1 MQHLSSELKKIK
13 KDNFG
18 KILRH
23 QSEKIEK
30 LVKKKEEEP
39 PQQHICFDK
48 ISKEKDINSNINQFS
63 QYLSDIFTSI
73 KTLTNDYCIKLNQII
88 EKLNNTNK
96 KNKNESQIILNME
109 NYIYKT
115 LKECTDIISKNFA
128 KVECQKDEK
137 DENLDKTEQ
146 NIDQLEEY
154 LQLDINKMEFNRA
167 AYLQEFNNFEISII
181 KEELDQKENY
191 DNDNDNKKKRIMIK
205 EDDIDDINNDNVSRI
220 LALQKSYFDISKKLR
235 DEFKQILNMMH
246 IKRKFILKTI
256 YNKFQLFLSC
266 INDTGEKINKITNDE
281 NTNNIFE
288 DNEENSEK
296 MDENINDIFKEDLYK
311 FKFLSEFKT
320 IKESKNEIKN
330 KRNNFEYL
338 YDKLDENNI
347 ENIAKKLKK
356 YDIQFSKENTE
367 QFNVLQNNKIIKSK
381 IDLII
386 NAPLK
391 FIPKEREN
399 FISLIKSSVQNQI
412 LFLQYLNNYRA
423 TGNLNLKELTI
434 NIFCEIFL
442 HILMSSKDFKSI
454 QLCIILSQTY
464 YYEKD
469 KPADNEGEGN
479 KIFMINYMK
488 KWQIFKNKVF
498 WKNYLDG
505 LIDDEIKKI
514 NEKKEKKI
522 STKQMTTSVYSS
534 IFTMT
539 KNMVDFGL
547 DMDFIINLTNEA
559 FLKYNISDNLKKDI
573 INYLIEELQAP
584 IQK

>member
-205 EDDIDDINNDNVSRI
+205 EDDINNDNVSRI

-256 YNKFQLFLSC
+256 YNEFQLFLSC

-514 NEKKEKKI
+514 NENKEKKI

>member
-73 KTLTNDYCIKLNQII
+73 KILTNDYCIKLNQII

-181 KEELDQKENY
+181 KEELDQKEN
-191 DNDNDNKKKRIMIK
+191 
-205 EDDIDDINNDNVSRI
+205 DDINNDNVSRI

>member
-39 PQQHICFDK
+39 PQQHICFDE

-191 DNDNDNKKKRIMIK
+191 GNDDDNEKKKRIMIK
-205 EDDIDDINNDNVSRI
+205 EDDINNDNVSRI

-514 NEKKEKKI
+514 NESKEKKI

>member
-23 QSEKIEK
+23 QSEKLEK
-30 LVKKKEEEP
+30 LVKKKEEES
-39 PQQHICFDK
+39 PQQHICFDE

-88 EKLNNTNK
+88 EKLNNSNK

-146 NIDQLEEY
+146 NINQLEEY

-191 DNDNDNKKKRIMIK
+191 DNDNKKKRIMIK
-205 EDDIDDINNDNVSRI
+205 EDDINNDNVSRI

-288 DNEENSEK
+288 DNEENTEK
-296 MDENINDIFKEDLYK
+296 MDEKINDIFKEDLYK

-320 IKESKNEIKN
+320 IKESKSKIKN

-381 IDLII
+381 INLII

-514 NEKKEKKI
+514 NENKEKKI

-534 IFTMT
+534 IFTLT

>member
-23 QSEKIEK
+23 QSEKLEK

-96 KNKNESQIILNME
+96 KNEGGSQIILNME

-146 NIDQLEEY
+146 NINQLEEY

-191 DNDNDNKKKRIMIK
+191 DNDNKKKRIMIK
-205 EDDIDDINNDNVSRI
+205 EDDINNDNVSRI

-296 MDENINDIFKEDLYK
+296 MDEKINDIFKEDLYK

-320 IKESKNEIKN
+320 IKESKNKIKN

-367 QFNVLQNNKIIKSK
+367 QFNVLKNNKIIKSK

-514 NEKKEKKI
+514 NESKEKKI

>member
-205 EDDIDDINNDNVSRI
+205 EDDINNDNVSRI

-534 IFTMT
+534 IFTLT

>member
-1 MQHLSSELKKIK
+1 
-13 KDNFG
+13 
-18 KILRH
+18 
-23 QSEKIEK
+23 
-30 LVKKKEEEP
+30 
-39 PQQHICFDK
+39 
-48 ISKEKDINSNINQFS
+48 
-63 QYLSDIFTSI
+63 
-73 KTLTNDYCIKLNQII
+73 
-88 EKLNNTNK
+88 
-96 KNKNESQIILNME
+96 
-109 NYIYKT
+109 
-115 LKECTDIISKNFA
+115 
-128 KVECQKDEK
+128 
-137 DENLDKTEQ
+137 
-146 NIDQLEEY
+146 
-154 LQLDINKMEFNRA
+154 
-167 AYLQEFNNFEISII
+167 
-181 KEELDQKENY
+181 
-191 DNDNDNKKKRIMIK
+191 MIK
-205 EDDIDDINNDNVSRI
+205 EDDINNDNVSRI

>member
-191 DNDNDNKKKRIMIK
+191 DNDNKKKRIMIK
-205 EDDIDDINNDNVSRI
+205 EDDINNDNVSRI

-235 DEFKQILNMMH
+235 DEFKQILDMMH

-256 YNKFQLFLSC
+256 YNEFQLFLSC

-514 NEKKEKKI
+514 NESKEKKI

>member
-39 PQQHICFDK
+39 PQQHICFDE

-205 EDDIDDINNDNVSRI
+205 EDDINNDNVSRI

-514 NEKKEKKI
+514 NESKEKKI

>member
-191 DNDNDNKKKRIMIK
+191 GNDDDNEKKKRIMIK
-205 EDDIDDINNDNVSRI
+205 EDDINNDNVSRI

-514 NEKKEKKI
+514 NESKEKKI

>member
-23 QSEKIEK
+23 QSEKLEK

-146 NIDQLEEY
+146 NINQLEEY

-191 DNDNDNKKKRIMIK
+191 DNDNKKKRIMIK
-205 EDDIDDINNDNVSRI
+205 EDDINNDNVSRI

-296 MDENINDIFKEDLYK
+296 MDEKINDIFKEDLYK

-320 IKESKNEIKN
+320 IKESKNKIKN

-391 FIPKEREN
+391 FIPKQREN

-514 NEKKEKKI
+514 NESKEKKI

-534 IFTMT
+534 IFTLT

>member
-23 QSEKIEK
+23 QSEKLEK

-181 KEELDQKENY
+181 KEELDQKDNY

-205 EDDIDDINNDNVSRI
+205 EDDINNDNVSRI

-235 DEFKQILNMMH
+235 DEFKQILDMMH

-256 YNKFQLFLSC
+256 YNEFKLFLSC

-514 NEKKEKKI
+514 NENKEKKI

-534 IFTMT
+534 IFTLT

>member
-205 EDDIDDINNDNVSRI
+205 EDDINNDNVSRI

-296 MDENINDIFKEDLYK
+296 MDEKINDIFKEDLYK

-320 IKESKNEIKN
+320 IKESKNKIKN

>member
-146 NIDQLEEY
+146 NINQLEEY

-205 EDDIDDINNDNVSRI
+205 EDDINNDNVSRI

-296 MDENINDIFKEDLYK
+296 MDEKINDIFKEDLYK

-320 IKESKNEIKN
+320 IKESKNKIKN

-381 IDLII
+381 INLII

-479 KIFMINYMK
+479 KIFMLNYMK

-514 NEKKEKKI
+514 NENKEKKI
-522 STKQMTTSVYSS
+522 TTKQMTTSVYSS

>member
-39 PQQHICFDK
+39 PQQHICFDE

-205 EDDIDDINNDNVSRI
+205 EDDINNDNVSRI

-320 IKESKNEIKN
+320 IKESKNKIKN

>member
-191 DNDNDNKKKRIMIK
+191 GNDDDNEKKKRIMIK
-205 EDDIDDINNDNVSRI
+205 EDDINNDNVSRI

>member
-39 PQQHICFDK
+39 PQQHICFDE

-205 EDDIDDINNDNVSRI
+205 EDDINNDNVSRI

-296 MDENINDIFKEDLYK
+296 MDENINGIFKEDLYK

-514 NEKKEKKI
+514 NENKEKKI

>member
-205 EDDIDDINNDNVSRI
+205 EDDINNDNVSRI

-514 NEKKEKKI
+514 NESKEKKI

>member
-1 MQHLSSELKKIK
+1 
-13 KDNFG
+13 
-18 KILRH
+18 
-23 QSEKIEK
+23 
-30 LVKKKEEEP
+30 
-39 PQQHICFDK
+39 
-48 ISKEKDINSNINQFS
+48 
-63 QYLSDIFTSI
+63 
-73 KTLTNDYCIKLNQII
+73 
-88 EKLNNTNK
+88 
-96 KNKNESQIILNME
+96 ME

-181 KEELDQKENY
+181 KEELDQKDNY

-205 EDDIDDINNDNVSRI
+205 EDDINNDNVSRI

-235 DEFKQILNMMH
+235 DEFKQILDMMH

-256 YNKFQLFLSC
+256 YNEFKLFLSC

-514 NEKKEKKI
+514 NENKEKKI

-534 IFTMT
+534 IFTLT

>member
-23 QSEKIEK
+23 QSEKLEK

-146 NIDQLEEY
+146 NINQLEEY

-191 DNDNDNKKKRIMIK
+191 DNDNKKKRIMIK
-205 EDDIDDINNDNVSRI
+205 EDDINNDNVSRI

-296 MDENINDIFKEDLYK
+296 MDEKINDIFKEDLYK

-320 IKESKNEIKN
+320 IKESKNKIKN

-367 QFNVLQNNKIIKSK
+367 QFNVLKNNKIIKSK

-479 KIFMINYMK
+479 KIFMLNYMK

-514 NEKKEKKI
+514 NESKEKKI

-534 IFTMT
+534 IFTLT

>member
-23 QSEKIEK
+23 QSEKLEK

-73 KTLTNDYCIKLNQII
+73 KALTNDYCIKLNQII

-146 NIDQLEEY
+146 NINQLEEY

-205 EDDIDDINNDNVSRI
+205 EDDINNDNVSRI

-296 MDENINDIFKEDLYK
+296 MDEKINDIFKEDLYK

-320 IKESKNEIKN
+320 IKESKNKIKN

-381 IDLII
+381 INLII

-514 NEKKEKKI
+514 NESKEKKI

-534 IFTMT
+534 IFTLT

>member
-23 QSEKIEK
+23 QSEKLEK

-205 EDDIDDINNDNVSRI
+205 EDDINNDNVSRI

-296 MDENINDIFKEDLYK
+296 MDENINGIFKEDLYK

-514 NEKKEKKI
+514 NESKEKKI

>member
-39 PQQHICFDK
+39 PQQHICFDE

-73 KTLTNDYCIKLNQII
+73 KILTNDYCIKLNQII

-205 EDDIDDINNDNVSRI
+205 EDDINNDNVSRI

-235 DEFKQILNMMH
+235 DEFKQILDMMH

-256 YNKFQLFLSC
+256 YNEFQLFLSC

-514 NEKKEKKI
+514 NESKEKKI

>member
-205 EDDIDDINNDNVSRI
+205 EDDINNDNVSRI

-296 MDENINDIFKEDLYK
+296 MDEKINDIFKEDLYK

-514 NEKKEKKI
+514 NESKEKKI

-534 IFTMT
+534 IFTLT

>member
-191 DNDNDNKKKRIMIK
+191 DNDDDNEKKKRIMIK
-205 EDDIDDINNDNVSRI
+205 EDDINNDNVSRI

-235 DEFKQILNMMH
+235 DEFKQILDMMH

-296 MDENINDIFKEDLYK
+296 IDENINDIFKEDLYK

>member
-205 EDDIDDINNDNVSRI
+205 EDDINNDNVSRI

-256 YNKFQLFLSC
+256 YNEFQLFLSC

-514 NEKKEKKI
+514 NESKEKKI

>member
-191 DNDNDNKKKRIMIK
+191 GNDDDNEKKKRIMIK
-205 EDDIDDINNDNVSRI
+205 EDDINNDNVSRI

-235 DEFKQILNMMH
+235 DEFKQILDMMH

-256 YNKFQLFLSC
+256 YNEFQLFLSC

>member
-23 QSEKIEK
+23 QSEKLEK
-30 LVKKKEEEP
+30 LVKKKEEES
-39 PQQHICFDK
+39 PQQHICFDE

-146 NIDQLEEY
+146 NINQLEEY

-191 DNDNDNKKKRIMIK
+191 DNDNKKKRIMIK
-205 EDDIDDINNDNVSRI
+205 EDDINNDNVSRI

-296 MDENINDIFKEDLYK
+296 MDEKINDIFKEDLYK

-320 IKESKNEIKN
+320 IKESKNKIKN

-367 QFNVLQNNKIIKSK
+367 QFNVLKNNKIIKSK

-514 NEKKEKKI
+514 NESKEKKI

-534 IFTMT
+534 IFTLT

>member
-205 EDDIDDINNDNVSRI
+205 EDDINNDNVSRI

-296 MDENINDIFKEDLYK
+296 MDENINGIFKEDLYK

-514 NEKKEKKI
+514 NESKEKKI

>member
-205 EDDIDDINNDNVSRI
+205 EDDINNDNVSRI

-514 NEKKEKKI
+514 NENKQKKI

>member
-73 KTLTNDYCIKLNQII
+73 KILTNDYCIKLNQII

-191 DNDNDNKKKRIMIK
+191 DNDNDNDNKKKRIMIK
-205 EDDIDDINNDNVSRI
+205 EDDINNDNVSRI

-399 FISLIKSSVQNQI
+399 FISFIKSSVQNQI

-514 NEKKEKKI
+514 NESKEKKI

>member
-205 EDDIDDINNDNVSRI
+205 EDDINNDNVSRI

-235 DEFKQILNMMH
+235 DEFKQILDMMH

-296 MDENINDIFKEDLYK
+296 IDENINDIFKEDLYK

>member
-1 MQHLSSELKKIK
+1 
-13 KDNFG
+13 
-18 KILRH
+18 
-23 QSEKIEK
+23 
-30 LVKKKEEEP
+30 
-39 PQQHICFDK
+39 
-48 ISKEKDINSNINQFS
+48 
-63 QYLSDIFTSI
+63 
-73 KTLTNDYCIKLNQII
+73 
-88 EKLNNTNK
+88 
-96 KNKNESQIILNME
+96 ME

-191 DNDNDNKKKRIMIK
+191 DNDDDNEKKKRIMIK
-205 EDDIDDINNDNVSRI
+205 EDDINNDNVSRI

-235 DEFKQILNMMH
+235 DEFKQILDMMH

-296 MDENINDIFKEDLYK
+296 IDENINDIFKEDLYK

>member
-205 EDDIDDINNDNVSRI
+205 EDDINNDNVSRI

-235 DEFKQILNMMH
+235 DEFKQILHMMH

-256 YNKFQLFLSC
+256 YNEFQLFLSC

-296 MDENINDIFKEDLYK
+296 MDEKINDIFKEDLYK

-320 IKESKNEIKN
+320 IKESKNKIKN

>member
-146 NIDQLEEY
+146 NINQLEEY

-205 EDDIDDINNDNVSRI
+205 EDDINNDNVSRI

-514 NEKKEKKI
+514 NESKEKKI

-534 IFTMT
+534 IFTLT

>member
-191 DNDNDNKKKRIMIK
+191 GNDDDNEKKKRIMIK
-205 EDDIDDINNDNVSRI
+205 EDDINNDNVSRI

-296 MDENINDIFKEDLYK
+296 IDENINDIFKEDLYK

-399 FISLIKSSVQNQI
+399 FISFIKSSVQNQI

-514 NEKKEKKI
+514 NESKEKKI

>member
-191 DNDNDNKKKRIMIK
+191 DNDDDNEKKKRIMIK
-205 EDDIDDINNDNVSRI
+205 EDDINNDNVSRI

-514 NEKKEKKI
+514 NENKQKKI

>member
-1 MQHLSSELKKIK
+1 MQHLSSELKKMK

-73 KTLTNDYCIKLNQII
+73 KILTNDYCIKLNQII

-191 DNDNDNKKKRIMIK
+191 DNDDDNEKKKRIMIK
-205 EDDIDDINNDNVSRI
+205 EDDINNDNVSRI

-235 DEFKQILNMMH
+235 DEFKQILDMMH

-256 YNKFQLFLSC
+256 YNEFQLFLSC

-296 MDENINDIFKEDLYK
+296 MDEKINDIFKEDLYK

-514 NEKKEKKI
+514 NESKEKKI

>member
-23 QSEKIEK
+23 QSEKLEK

-205 EDDIDDINNDNVSRI
+205 EDDINNDNVSRI

-296 MDENINDIFKEDLYK
+296 MDENINGIFKEDLYK

>member
-205 EDDIDDINNDNVSRI
+205 EDDINNDNVSRI

-514 NEKKEKKI
+514 NENKEKKI

-534 IFTMT
+534 IFTLT